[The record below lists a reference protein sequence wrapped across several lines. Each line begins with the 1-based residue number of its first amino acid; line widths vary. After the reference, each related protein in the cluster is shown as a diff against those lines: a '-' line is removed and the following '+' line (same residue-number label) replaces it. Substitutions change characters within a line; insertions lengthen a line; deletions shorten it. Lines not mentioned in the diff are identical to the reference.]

1 MKQKIETIYN
11 RIKKYAK
18 TNILFFSFI
27 ISVFIN
33 GTLLRFLTVGN
44 FFDIKPALADI
55 AFILLIGS
63 ITYLFKHKG
72 QVRYLMTLSI
82 IMTAICVINSMYY
95 TFYKS
100 FASVS
105 LLVTS
110 LFVIDVGDAVVE
122 NVIEYKDFIFIWQPI
137 FMIIMHNILKRKNY
151 YSKVAEVETHEKRF
165 KKTFITSIV
174 IGSIFILT
182 LTSLEITK
190 ISSQWNR
197 EYILMHYGTYTYQA
211 SDIILSS
218 TSSVNFL
225 GFDEAYVDFIDY
237 YENQEELITNNEYS
251 GIFEGKNVLFIHAE
265 SVQNIAME
273 LEFYGQEV
281 TPNLNQLADE
291 GLYFSNYYAPV
302 STGTS
307 SDSEFMIATSQLPA
321 KNGTVF
327 VNYYEN
333 DYETMQEAFK
343 EKDYYTF
350 SMHGN
355 VGSFWNRDT
364 MYEELGYDYFY
375 DKDDYIID
383 ETIGLG
389 LSDKSFFRQSVE
401 KIKEIDST
409 YSNYYGTLIM
419 LTNHTPFNA
428 VDQYGEFDVTMSYKA
443 INDDGEIEEIKA
455 PYLEGSVFGNY
466 LKSVHYSDDAIGEL
480 IDGLDAEG
488 LLDDTVIVIY
498 GDHDA
503 RFNEEEYERLYNYDP
518 YTDSVIDEEDSSYQ
532 EIDFYLYEKLRQVP
546 FIIWS
551 KDDYLSTEITEV
563 MSTQNIKPT
572 LANMFNFEA
581 DYMMAPDMFS
591 VEENIVIFP
600 NTNFVTDK
608 VFYNASLDEYKVLT
622 DDPISGTY
630 IEEMNEKVL
639 STLETS
645 NNIIRFDLIRYHE
658 DKE

>member
-225 GFDEAYVDFIDY
+225 GFDEAYIDFIDY

-518 YTDSVIDEEDSSYQ
+518 YTDSVIDEEDPSYQ